1 MSWTIAVVLAAIA
14 FVVIAFGLHAPKR
27 GWATLGAAL
36 ALGLAGYALQAN
48 PGLPGAPAT
57 IGERQAID
65 GSALIAA
72 RRHVMG
78 RADEQLPSYLLTAD
92 AFARRGQY
100 QDVAGLLRR
109 AVREHPRDAEA
120 WLALGNA
127 LVEHGEGT
135 LSPAAL
141 YAYRQADAAEP
152 GTAGPSFFLGLA
164 LIRQGE
170 VVEAHKLWSAQLAA
184 MPADAPGRE
193 ELAARF
199 DMLDAAMRQ
208 IAAQAA
214 QAADGQSRR

>member
-1 MSWTIAVVLAAIA
+1 MSWVIAVALAAIA
-14 FVVIAFGLHAPKR
+14 FAAIAFGLRAPKR
-27 GWATLGAAL
+27 GWATMGAAL
-36 ALGLAGYALQAN
+36 ALGLAGYASQAS
-48 PGLPGAPAT
+48 PGLQGAPAAA
-57 IGERQAID
+57 GERQAID

-78 RADEQLPSYLLTAD
+78 RADEPLPPYLVTAD
-92 AFARRGQY
+92 AFGRRGQY
-100 QDVAGLLRR
+100 QDAAGLLRR
-109 AVREHPRDAEA
+109 ALREHPRDAEA

-141 YAYRQADAAEP
+141 YAYRQADAAQP

-170 VVEAHKLWSAQLAA
+170 VIEAHKLWSAQLAA
-184 MPADAPGRE
+184 MPANAPGRE

-199 DMLDAAMRQ
+199 GMLDAAIRQ
-208 IAAQAA
+208 IAAE
-214 QAADGQSRR
+214 AADGQSRR

>member
-1 MSWTIAVVLAAIA
+1 
-14 FVVIAFGLHAPKR
+14 
-27 GWATLGAAL
+27 LGAAL
-36 ALGLAGYALQAN
+36 ALGLAGYAAQAS
-48 PGLPGAPAT
+48 PGLRGAPAAA
-57 IGERQAID
+57 GEKQTID
-65 GSALIAA
+65 GTALIAV
-72 RRHVMG
+72 RRQVMG
-78 RADEQLPSYLLTAD
+78 RADEPLPPYLLTAD

-100 QDVAGLLRR
+100 QDAAGLLRR

-141 YAYRQADAAEP
+141 YAYRQADAAQP

-184 MPADAPGRE
+184 MPADAPGRN

-199 DMLDAAMRQ
+199 GMLDAAMRQ
-208 IAAQAA
+208 IAAEAA
-214 QAADGQSRR
+214 NGQSGR

>member
-1 MSWTIAVVLAAIA
+1 MSWAIAVALAAIA
-14 FVVIAFGLHAPKR
+14 FVAIAFVLRAPKQ

-36 ALGLAGYALQAN
+36 ALGLAGYALQAS
-48 PGLPGAPAT
+48 PGLRGAPAAA
-57 IGERQAID
+57 GEKQLID
-65 GSALIAA
+65 GNALIEA

-78 RADEQLPSYLLTAD
+78 RADEQLPPYLLTAD

-100 QDVAGLLRR
+100 QDAAGLLRR

-199 DMLDAAMRQ
+199 GMLDAAMRQ
-208 IAAQAA
+208 IAAEASE
-214 QAADGQSRR
+214 GQSRR